1 MTPEE
6 RELKRQQDKWRREFE
21 REQNA
26 IAEMDEQ
33 MRLKELQQQDDEER
47 AFREEE
53 IRKAQEERHRAEQDQ
68 RAKMNDLMRKQEEA
82 DNRA

>member
-26 IAEMDEQ
+26 IAEMEEH